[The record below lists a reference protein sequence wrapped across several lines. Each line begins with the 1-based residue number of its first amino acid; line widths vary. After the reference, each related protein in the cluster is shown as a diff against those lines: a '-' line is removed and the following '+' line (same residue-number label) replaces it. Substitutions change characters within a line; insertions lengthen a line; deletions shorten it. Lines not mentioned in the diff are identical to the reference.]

1 MKRSSWSFLILF
13 GASLLV
19 APPLCFA
26 AEATPR
32 NESLAVFVELYAKAL
47 QGRDVEA
54 YKRLVHPRCRA
65 CINKDQGDY
74 YELLFHRKQYL
85 TVQTAEATFK
95 ILPESALTGMSYP
108 LKPTHLIQVNLR
120 LNEFKSKVLL
130 VQVAQDNGSWFEVI
144 SCPVSEVLQTM
155 RAAAIREH
163 AEAARA
169 ETLLSS
175 MRDPLRSE
183 LTTLL
188 KQGKKVSAITRYREV
203 SGEDLSVAKRV
214 IELLEK

>member
-1 MKRSSWSFLILF
+1 
-13 GASLLV
+13 
-19 APPLCFA
+19 
-26 AEATPR
+26 
-32 NESLAVFVELYAKAL
+32 
-47 QGRDVEA
+47 
-54 YKRLVHPRCRA
+54 
-65 CINKDQGDY
+65 
-74 YELLFHRKQYL
+74 
-85 TVQTAEATFK
+85 
-95 ILPESALTGMSYP
+95 MSYP
-108 LKPTHLIQVNLR
+108 LKPAHLIQVNLR

-155 RAAAIREH
+155 RAAAIRER